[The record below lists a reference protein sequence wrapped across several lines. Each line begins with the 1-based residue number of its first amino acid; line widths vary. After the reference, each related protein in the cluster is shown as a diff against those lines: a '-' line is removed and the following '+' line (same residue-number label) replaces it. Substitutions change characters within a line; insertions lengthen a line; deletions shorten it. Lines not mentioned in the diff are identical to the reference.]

1 MRKRQRRFPPP
12 AWSRRCLN
20 FEKADSPRK
29 WQKYA
34 FQSWGSVAAKPEEV
48 ATVVWGIEPRS
59 PVNANQCFVFQVE
72 SESRIVLMLPDSAQS
87 LCGVE
92 RVPYFTAGRWQ
103 QQSAERGHHE
113 SSVGEH
119 RRHDRRPSEK
129 GNHCWPGQQRTRRK
143 RLRFRSFAAL
153 QVLMLSCVVFI
164 WPVALAGAKVAG
176 VDWSMSPTPIFKQ
189 HQVGTGSVCT

>member
-1 MRKRQRRFPPP
+1 MVATLPKLWKSRFATKVAKVRFSKLRQRRGQ
-12 AWSRRCLN
+12 ARGGGYRR
-20 FEKADSPRK
+20 R
-29 WQKYA
+29 
-34 FQSWGSVAAKPEEV
+34 
-48 ATVVWGIEPRS
+48 GIEPRS